1 MAVRR
6 PETRWGVAGIMPGA
20 TFAAIRANLGLTGEE
35 MGEKLGVT
43 SRTIRSWE
51 SGDQVIRSGA
61 ADDALHLLAQHVEE
75 VESLGSPARITV
87 SRGDGWSLA
96 VAAQLQRKNPDIII
110 EWK

>member
-1 MAVRR
+1 MSDMTAA
-6 PETRWGVAGIMPGA
+6 E
-20 TFAAIRANLGLTGEE
+20 FAAHRRLNGLSYDELSDE
-35 MGEKLGVT
+35 LGVHQ
-43 SRTIRSWE
+43 RTVRSWE

-96 VAAQLQRKNPDIII
+96 VAAQLQRVNPDVII